1 MVDEIVIGFE
11 DAHELPDVFHRA
23 ELGAFRRQGDDGDVG
38 RNDKPRRN
46 VPAGLSGQ
54 EHGVSASR
62 DGRGRLRRDARSSPR
77 CCRRPGSGLRTCPAR
92 GRRHRRCRS
101 RRCAD
106 RAERWGEIRA
116 WLPLL
121 HFAESGR
128 QLSAVNL
135 TAPIR
140 ACTLASPPSRAPWE
154 AYALGVAKLALNR
167 AGGSASD
174 PVPEAGRRNAGGAL
188 DRGLIATAI
197 APPSRSFRRGRR
209 RFEIRVP
216 GTYPASRYFPV
227 APGPRCI

>member
-62 DGRGRLRRDARSSPR
+62 DGRGRLRRDAGSSPR
-77 CCRRPGSGLRTCPAR
+77 WCRRPGSGLRTCPAR

-128 QLSAVNL
+128 QLSAREPYRSDQSMHARFPAVEG
-135 TAPIR
+135 
-140 ACTLASPPSRAPWE
+140 TLGSICAGRGEARIEPCRRLRERSRAR
-154 AYALGVAKLALNR
+154 GRSQKCRRCFRSRTHCNR
-167 AGGSASD
+167 NRTTFTVLSSGSA
-174 PVPEAGRRNAGGAL
+174 
-188 DRGLIATAI
+188 AI
-197 APPSRSFRRGRR
+197 
-209 RFEIRVP
+209 
-216 GTYPASRYFPV
+216 
-227 APGPRCI
+227 